1 MVEISRLDLRNQVV
15 EHARS
20 LFPEFDADSER
31 WLTTVY
37 DGKPG
42 LKPDYLPYAY
52 DDAGHVRPYVCV
64 YTSPGAPS
72 ADVDLAG
79 QHNDLDWMFQL
90 TAVGA
95 FDADVDFLFDRL
107 VPGFRAWIPDLG
119 PDLAGLIEA
128 EAAKQLNVPGMHL
141 VDPGP
146 TPDRV
151 FNVLQ
156 YGISL
161 TT

>member
-1 MVEISRLDLRNQVV
+1 MVEISRVDLRDQVV

-20 LFPEFDADSER
+20 LFPAQDDDGR

-42 LKPDYLPYAY
+42 DKPDYLPVAY
-52 DDAGHVRPYVCV
+52 DEAGHVRPYVCV

-72 ADVDLAG
+72 IDVDLAG

-90 TAVGA
+90 TAAGA
-95 FDADVDFLFDRL
+95 FDTDVDFLFDRL
-107 VPGFRAWIPDLG
+107 VLGFRAWIPDLG
-119 PDLAGLIEA
+119 PDLADLISVGA
-128 EAAKQLNVPGMHL
+128 CRQLNTPGVHL
-141 VDPGP
+141 PDRQI
-146 TPDRV
+146 TPHRV

>member
-1 MVEISRLDLRNQVV
+1 MVEISRLDLKDLVV
-15 EHARS
+15 AHARA
-20 LFPEFDADSER
+20 LFPERDTDTTDF
-31 WLTTVY
+31 LVTVY

-42 LKPDYLPYAY
+42 IDPDYLPIPF

-72 ADVDLAG
+72 LDADLAG
-79 QHNDLDWMFQL
+79 QHNDLDWVFQL
-90 TAVGA
+90 TAAGA
-95 FDADVDFLFDRL
+95 YQGDVDHLFDRL
-107 VPGFRAWIPDLG
+107 VPGFRHWRPQ
-119 PDLAGLIEA
+119 LADELDGLISVGATE
-128 EAAKQLNVPGMHL
+128 QINRPGVHL
-141 VDPGP
+141 IDRST

-156 YGISL
+156 YSLSL